1 MTKTPTLATS
11 AKKTGAIPR
20 QTPLEA
26 VRKHCLDCSG
36 FSAKSVLWCTCTDCN
51 LWIFRFGRRPESM
64 APELVTPALFVD
76 PSVIEDDLPNG
87 LEAAA
92 AFLAGR
98 QQAETGKPSSGG
110 EGA

>member
-1 MTKTPTLATS
+1 MTKESTLTTS

-26 VRKHCLDCSG
+26 VRRHCLDCSG

-64 APELVTPALFVD
+64 PKELVTAALFIG
-76 PSVIEDDLPNG
+76 PYAIEDDLPNG
-87 LEAAA
+87 IEAAA
-92 AFLAGR
+92 AYLADR
-98 QQAETGKPSSGG
+98 QATAGNRPNGG